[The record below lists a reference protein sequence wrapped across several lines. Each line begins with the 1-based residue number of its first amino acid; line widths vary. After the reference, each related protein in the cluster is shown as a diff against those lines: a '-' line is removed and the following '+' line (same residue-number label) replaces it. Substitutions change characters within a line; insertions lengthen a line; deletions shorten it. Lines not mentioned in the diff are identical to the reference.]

1 MTLTDYIQP
10 ITEGDNAVFMVHFQQ
25 LDLSLL
31 LELRA
36 GAVENIHQENLT
48 SFFFFLLTFI
58 QWLIHLRPACFF
70 LPAILL
76 NCVKRFASCDNI
88 CPRWRETFRQLF
100 FSPISLMFP
109 LCHQSCGW
117 LAARLINWP
126 TGRLASLQY
135 DCDWLSGRATGWTID
150 WLYNYVALLL
160 TVHQGDWL
168 AGLQATWLTAF
179 THKYSHCTHSQYSL
193 WKKQHRLGNV
203 AFSKC

>member
-1 MTLTDYIQP
+1 
-10 ITEGDNAVFMVHFQQ
+10 MVHFQQ

-48 SFFFFLLTFI
+48 SFFFLLTFIPSVI

-76 NCVKRFASCDNI
+76 NCVKCFASCDNI

-168 AGLQATWLTAF
+168 AAAIVLKANMFYGRNNNVLVCL
-179 THKYSHCTHSQYSL
+179 K
-193 WKKQHRLGNV
+193 RLGTV